1 MNNER
6 PLILFPKV
14 EIGEKA
20 KRYGGQTNFFKP
32 TFERQTQRIMPKIT
46 AR

>member
-20 KRYGGQTNFFKP
+20 KRRGGPINFLDLLLKGRKK
-32 TFERQTQRIMPKIT
+32 E
-46 AR
+46 